1 METLAYLHLAEDYE
15 STETKQFNLKGV
27 TTAAMIGAIGA
38 ASVVGGVVGTADSAS
53 AYGYGG
59 GYYGGCYGGCGYN
72 YYSYHRPY
80 YPRYYSYRHHRPCN
94 YWY

>member
-15 STETKQFNLKGV
+15 ASETKEFNLKGV
-27 TTAAMIGAIGA
+27 TTAAMVGAIGA

-53 AYGYGG
+53 AYGY
-59 GYYGGCYGGCGYN
+59 YGGCRYNCGGS

-80 YPRYYSYRHHRPCN
+80 YPRYYSYRSYRPCH
-94 YWY
+94 YYY